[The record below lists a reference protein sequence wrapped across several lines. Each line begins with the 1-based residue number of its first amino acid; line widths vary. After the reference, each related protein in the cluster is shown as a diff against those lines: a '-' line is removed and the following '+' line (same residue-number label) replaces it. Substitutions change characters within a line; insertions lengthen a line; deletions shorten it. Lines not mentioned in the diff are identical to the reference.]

1 MICDICGKDQEGCR
15 VEIVTGTNI
24 ETKTLRYGTGTS
36 TTHTFSNFKPMEFWF
51 CQECWRA
58 LKRKNDKTEL
68 IITGIS
74 FVICLILVIVGS
86 VSNSNLGMFAFILG
100 LISLIAFIYD
110 LYKRLKTDYYSQL
123 IMQDEKPKTI
133 FTIFREVISTLVYK
147 ARGKTYFWDRETWQD
162 WTAKGNAP
170 TGAWESKP

>member
-1 MICDICGKDQEGCR
+1 MICNICGKDQEGCR

-36 TTHTFSNFKPMEFWF
+36 TTQTFSNFKPMEFWF

-74 FVICLILVIVGS
+74 SVICSILVIVGF
-86 VSNSNLGMFAFILG
+86 VSNSNLGVFAFILG

-110 LYKRLKTDYYSQL
+110 LYKLIGELRLNKPLSRVLGLNEGLMKYKMLLFVALTL
-123 IMQDEKPKTI
+123 I
-133 FTIFREVISTLVYK
+133 FLLSF
-147 ARGKTYFWDRETWQD
+147 G
-162 WTAKGNAP
+162 
-170 TGAWESKP
+170 